1 MDVKGNEFDTA
12 MIGQVVKH
20 EMGYAIG
27 LSDAT
32 SMVSSS
38 MTERVNDGGGNY
50 FPNVTY
56 VTTVANYWKL
66 GYNSEDNTV
75 PAYPEYNNITC

>member
-1 MDVKGNEFDTA
+1 
-12 MIGQVVKH
+12 
-20 EMGYAIG
+20 
-27 LSDAT
+27 
-32 SMVSSS
+32 MVSSS